1 MESNQ
6 NYHIFE
12 KVYGELSKGIFRY
25 IYFKV
30 SDFELAQDLTAD
42 TFIRYW
48 KVLLQKEE
56 IENDKALIYKIA
68 NGIVIDYYRQ
78 KKEKNKVSLENIDE
92 RLLGV
97 FEGFE
102 DTIDLKQKV
111 QEVFTKMKKIKK
123 EYQDVLLLHYVED
136 MTIKEIA
143 FIQNKKENAIRVFLH
158 RALKLL
164 KEIL

>member
-1 MESNQ
+1 MENK
-6 NYHIFE
+6 NKFHIFE
-12 KVYGELSKGIFRY
+12 KVYGQLSKGIFRY

-30 SDFELAQDLTAD
+30 SDFELAQDITAD

-48 KVLLQKEE
+48 KVLLQKKE

-68 NGIVIDYYRQ
+68 NGIVIDYYRR
-78 KKEKNKVSLENIDE
+78 KKEKNNVSLENIDE
-92 RLLGV
+92 RLLGI

-102 DTIDLKQKV
+102 DTIDLKEKV
-111 QEVFTKMKKIKK
+111 QEVFIKMKEIKK
-123 EYQDVLLLHYVED
+123 EYRDVLLLHYVED
-136 MTIKEIA
+136 LTIKEIA
-143 FIQNKKENAIRVFLH
+143 FIQNKTENAIRVFLH